1 MILLIKKMKY
11 LILILSLFT
20 LSIQQE
26 IILQSQPLDVIK
38 CLLKSEVLLN
48 DFKRIFELI
57 KEKDYLKLIVEL
69 IEMYPSAYE
78 EIMNCLQSD
87 INLQSLFKDCNLGK
101 SDRCCW
107 ENNNDCC
114 EIHSIFKKCNKVKTY
129 CCKVKVTDP
138 ITGKTTIKYEKS
150 KFSGGGRKF

>member
-1 MILLIKKMKY
+1 MKY
-11 LILILSLFT
+11 LILIISLFT

-38 CLLKSEVLLN
+38 CLLQSEVLLN

-87 INLQSLFKDCNLGK
+87 TNLQSLFKECNLGK
-101 SDRCCW
+101 RDMCCW
-107 ENNNDCC
+107 VNNNDCC
-114 EIHSIFKKCNKVKTY
+114 EIHSIFTKCNKVKTN
-129 CCKVKVTDP
+129 CCKVSVRDP

-150 KFSGGGRKF
+150 KE